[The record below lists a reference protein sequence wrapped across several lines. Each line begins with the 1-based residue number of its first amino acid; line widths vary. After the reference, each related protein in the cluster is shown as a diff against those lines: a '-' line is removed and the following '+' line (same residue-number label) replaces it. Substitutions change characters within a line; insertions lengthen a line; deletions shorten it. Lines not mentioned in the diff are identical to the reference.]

1 MKILSNSSAQ
11 FIRANDVKI
20 PEYFNRRIFTNKPD
34 LDLLFGESGI
44 VPNFTFTLA
53 AAPGTGKTT
62 FLLQTLELLER
73 NGKKTAYISGEE
85 TIEQLSF
92 TSKRIGVSNVPLAN
106 ITDVDVICDLI
117 VKNKFDFVVIDS
129 LPSLTTKQKLNK
141 NQREEYITTKL
152 LTTAKSNEIVIGII
166 LHFTKTGSYKGST
179 LLPHSVD
186 CNMLMKKNEDER
198 KLRDIET
205 TKNRFGSCS
214 FASFQLTTNGFIFES
229 TELNKDSS
237 TKRPINSKKD
247 NIFLLL
253 ETSKTII
260 EIVRETKIS
269 ANYVT
274 MLLRDLLIEGKII
287 KEGKGVSAIYKKI

>member
-20 PEYFNRRIFTNKPD
+20 PEYFNRRIFTNKSD
-34 LDLLFGESGI
+34 LDLLFGGSGI

-73 NGKKTAYISGEE
+73 NRKKTAYISGEE
-85 TIEQLSF
+85 TIEQLAF
-92 TSKRIGVSNVPLAN
+92 TSKRLRVYNVPLAN
-106 ITDVDVICDLI
+106 ITDVDDICDLI
-117 VKNKFDFVVIDS
+117 VKNKFNFVVIDS
-129 LPSLTTKQKLNK
+129 LPALTTKQRLNK

-152 LTTAKSNEIVIGII
+152 LTTAKANEIVIGII

-186 CNMLMKKNEDER
+186 CNMIMKKNEDAHE
-198 KLRDIET
+198 LRDIET

-214 FASFQLTTNGFIFES
+214 FISFPLTTNGFMFES
-229 TELNKDSS
+229 AKLNKDSS
-237 TKRPINSKKD
+237 TKRPTTSKKD

-253 ETSKTII
+253 ETPQTII
-260 EIVRETKIS
+260 DIVKETKIS

-287 KEGKGVSAIYKKI
+287 KKGKGVFAIYEKI